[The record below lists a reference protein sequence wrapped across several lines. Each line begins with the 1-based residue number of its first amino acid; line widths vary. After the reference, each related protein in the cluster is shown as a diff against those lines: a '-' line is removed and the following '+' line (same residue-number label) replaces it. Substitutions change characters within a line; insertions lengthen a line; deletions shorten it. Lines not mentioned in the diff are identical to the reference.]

1 MISFEFFSNGDS
13 EWHEM
18 GGPLPED
25 PGVAT
30 TDNCMVID
38 IPGLGRRFVEEV
50 ECEVV
55 ETRLG

>member
-1 MISFEFFSNGDS
+1 MISFEFFSTGDS
-13 EWHEM
+13 GWQEM
-18 GGPLPED
+18 GGPFPED

-30 TDNCMVID
+30 TDNCMVIA